1 MVNMKN
7 YLLKLIRLE
16 DKRRCFYLTIHIE
29 WDEKE
34 MKYKIVGYK
43 NIDRLKRKL
52 RNYGCV
58 FMKLKKFLIYKT
70 N

>member
-1 MVNMKN
+1 
-7 YLLKLIRLE
+7 
-16 DKRRCFYLTIHIE
+16 
-29 WDEKE
+29 

-58 FMKLKKFLIYKT
+58 FMKTEEVLIYQNKLT
-70 N
+70 FS